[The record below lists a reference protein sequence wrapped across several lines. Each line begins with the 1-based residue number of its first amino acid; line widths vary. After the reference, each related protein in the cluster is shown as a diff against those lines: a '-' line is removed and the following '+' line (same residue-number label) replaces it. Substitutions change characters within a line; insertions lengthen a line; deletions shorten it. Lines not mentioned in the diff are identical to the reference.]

1 VALCIDGSVVRS
13 GSQVVPEVEESKQLY
28 LMSQECNALKED
40 NQLLRQEND
49 RLVKMLYEKEIQN
62 QENIRGQIDIK
73 DKKIR

>member
-1 VALCIDGSVVRS
+1 MALRIDGCVVRS
-13 GSQVVPEVEESKQLY
+13 GSQVVPEVEEGKQLY

>member
-1 VALCIDGSVVRS
+1 MRIDGSVVRS
-13 GSQVVPEVEESKQLY
+13 GSQVVPEVEEGKQLY